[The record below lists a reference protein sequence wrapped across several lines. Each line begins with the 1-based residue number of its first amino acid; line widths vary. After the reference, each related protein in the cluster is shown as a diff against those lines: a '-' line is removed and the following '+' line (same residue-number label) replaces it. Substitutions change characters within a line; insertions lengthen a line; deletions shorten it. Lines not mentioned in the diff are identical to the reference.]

1 MRSGIAAGDGPSS
14 PHGNHKFFGSM
25 SSRKHR
31 YQEDHH
37 SDPVSME
44 CVLNPASPSYN
55 RPMTEVSDDRDLR
68 EEAMHLVAKVNVLRE
83 EIGKAVLGQEVLIE
97 KLLLALLAGGH
108 VLLEGLP
115 GLGKTLL
122 VKSLA
127 DCMGLEF
134 SRIQFTPDLMPADV
148 TGTRVIEERA
158 GERAFRFQKG
168 PIFAN
173 LLLADEINRA
183 TPKTQS
189 ALLEA
194 MQEASVTVGNTTH
207 HLEAPFSV
215 IATQNPIELEGTY
228 PLPEA
233 QLDRFLFKLNVEMP
247 TADDLVRVLD
257 STTGGATPDLG
268 TILTGHD
275 LVRLQGISREILC
288 GEHLLQYVAGVV
300 LATHPEPGADDL
312 TRRLV
317 RFGAS
322 PRAGQAI
329 VLTAKARALLDGR
342 PCVAKEDLDATMFES
357 LQHRVVLSFEA
368 DAEGVSVD
376 DLLQVWRQ
384 RASKKS

>member
-1 MRSGIAAGDGPSS
+1 
-14 PHGNHKFFGSM
+14 
-25 SSRKHR
+25 
-31 YQEDHH
+31 
-37 SDPVSME
+37 
-44 CVLNPASPSYN
+44 
-55 RPMTEVSDDRDLR
+55 MTEVTDDPKLQ
-68 EEAMHLVAKVNVLRE
+68 EQAAHLVQKVELLRRE
-83 EIGKAVLGQEVLIE
+83 LGKAVLGQDELID

-127 DCMGLEF
+127 DSMGLKF
-134 SRIQFTPDLMPADV
+134 ARIQFTPDLMPGDV
-148 TGTRVIEERA
+148 TGTRVIEEHDGQRS
-158 GERAFRFQKG
+158 FRFQKG

-194 MQEASVTVGNTTH
+194 MQECSVTVGTTTH
-207 HLEAPFSV
+207 RLEPPFSV

-233 QLDRFLFKLNVEMP
+233 QLDRFLFKLLVQVPDM
-247 TADDLVRVLD
+247 DDLVAVLD
-257 STTGGATPDLG
+257 ATTQATTPELTQVMTG
-268 TILTGHD
+268 TE
-275 LVRLQGISREILC
+275 LVELRQISRRILC
-288 GEHLLQYVAGVV
+288 GEHLLRYVAA
-300 LATHPEPGADDL
+300 LIRATHPGTKSDTDDQ

-317 RFGAS
+317 RFGSS

-329 VLTAKARALLDGR
+329 VLSAKVRALLDNR
-342 PCVAKEDLDATMFES
+342 PCVSKEDLDATMLDS

-368 DAEGVSVD
+368 DAEGVGVA
-376 DLLQVWRQ
+376 DLLAVWRAAAEQ
-384 RASKKS
+384 ASRE

>member
-1 MRSGIAAGDGPSS
+1 
-14 PHGNHKFFGSM
+14 
-25 SSRKHR
+25 
-31 YQEDHH
+31 
-37 SDPVSME
+37 
-44 CVLNPASPSYN
+44 
-55 RPMTEVSDDRDLR
+55 MTEVSDDRDLR
-68 EEAMHLVAKVNVLRE
+68 EEAMHLVAKVDILRA
-83 EIGKAVLGQEVLIE
+83 EIGKAVLGQDVLID

-127 DCMGLEF
+127 ECMGLEF

-247 TADDLVRVLD
+247 TAGDLVRVLD

-268 TILTGHD
+268 RILTGHE
-275 LVRLQGISREILC
+275 LVQLQGISREILC

-300 LATHPEPGADDL
+300 LATHPAPGADDL

-368 DAEGVSVD
+368 DAEGVGVD
-376 DLLQVWRQ
+376 DLLQVWRE

>member
-1 MRSGIAAGDGPSS
+1 
-14 PHGNHKFFGSM
+14 
-25 SSRKHR
+25 
-31 YQEDHH
+31 
-37 SDPVSME
+37 
-44 CVLNPASPSYN
+44 
-55 RPMTEVSDDRDLR
+55 MTEVTDDRVLR
-68 EEAMHLVAKVNVLRE
+68 ERAMPLVRKVGILRE
-83 EIGKAVLGQEVLIE
+83 EIGKAIIGQDALIE
-97 KLLLALLAGGH
+97 KLVQALLAGGH

-127 DCMGLEF
+127 DCLGLQF

-148 TGTRVIEERA
+148 TGTRVIEERD
-158 GERAFRFQKG
+158 GERAFRFQEG
-168 PIFAN
+168 PIFTN

-207 HLEAPFSV
+207 ALGQPFFV

-247 TADDLVRVLD
+247 SADHLVEVFD
-257 STTGGATPDLG
+257 STTGGTSPDLG
-268 TILTGHD
+268 RILSGHE
-275 LVRLQGISREILC
+275 LVELQGISRQILC

-300 LATHPEPGADDL
+300 LATHPREDADEA

-329 VLTAKARALLDGR
+329 VLSAKVRALLDGR
-342 PCVAKEDLDATMFES
+342 PCVAKEDLDATMLES

-368 DAEGVSVD
+368 DAEGVGIEE
-376 DLLQVWRQ
+376 LLQAWRR
-384 RASKKS
+384 RAAKSR